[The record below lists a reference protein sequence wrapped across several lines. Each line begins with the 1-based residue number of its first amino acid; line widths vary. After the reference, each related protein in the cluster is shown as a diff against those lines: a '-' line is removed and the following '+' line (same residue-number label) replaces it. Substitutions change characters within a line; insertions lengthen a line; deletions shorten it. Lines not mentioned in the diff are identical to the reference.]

1 MKRITKFFKNMN
13 KPENEAVKNDV
24 PEDQTN
30 ENASSEENSTENSS
44 ENNATDTI
52 DAKDSKIIELEA
64 KVAELNDKH
73 LRLYSEFDNF
83 RKRNARERIDL
94 IKTAGEDIFKAMLSS
109 IDDFER
115 AIKAN
120 ETTTDIK
127 TVNEGIQLIY
137 AKMKHSFNQKGLEA
151 MECIGKEF
159 NSDIMEAITHIPAPS
174 EDLKGKVVDEIEKGY
189 LLNGK
194 VIRYA
199 KVIVGS

>member
-13 KPENEAVKNDV
+13 KPENEAVKDDMN
-24 PEDQTN
+24 EEQLN
-30 ENASSEENSTENSS
+30 ENSSAEQNDTENSS
-44 ENNATDTI
+44 ENSNVGNPGD
-52 DAKDSKIIELEA
+52 KDGKIMELEA
-64 KVAELNDKH
+64 RVAELNDKH

-83 RKRNARERIDL
+83 RKRNARERVDL
-94 IKTAGEDIFKAMLSS
+94 IKTAGEDIFKAILST

-120 ETTTDIK
+120 ETTSDIK

-137 AKMKHSFNQKGLEA
+137 AKMKNSFTQKGLEA
-151 MECIGKEF
+151 MESIGKEF

-174 EDLKGKVVDEIEKGY
+174 EELKGKVVDEVEKGY

>member
-13 KPENEAVKNDV
+13 KPENEAVKDDMN
-24 PEDQTN
+24 EEQLN
-30 ENASSEENSTENSS
+30 ENSSAEQNDTENSS
-44 ENNATDTI
+44 ENSNVGNPGD
-52 DAKDSKIIELEA
+52 KDGKIMELEA
-64 KVAELNDKH
+64 RVAELNDKH

-83 RKRNARERIDL
+83 RKRNARERVDL
-94 IKTAGEDIFKAMLSS
+94 IKTAGEDIFKAILST

-120 ETTTDIK
+120 ETTSDIK

-137 AKMKHSFNQKGLEA
+137 AKMKNSFTQKGLEA
-151 MECIGKEF
+151 MESIGKEF

-174 EDLKGKVVDEIEKGY
+174 EDLKGKVVDEVEKGY
-189 LLNGK
+189 ILNGK